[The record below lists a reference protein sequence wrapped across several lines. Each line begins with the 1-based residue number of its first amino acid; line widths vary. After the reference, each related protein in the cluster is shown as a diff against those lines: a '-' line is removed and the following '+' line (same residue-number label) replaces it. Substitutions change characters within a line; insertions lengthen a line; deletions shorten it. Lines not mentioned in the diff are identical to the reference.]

1 MKKISVTVLMTL
13 MVFSLALP
21 ALASGLTLD
30 ITSAAMEELEKE
42 GYEWH
47 VKPGTYQGF

>member
-1 MKKISVTVLMTL
+1 MRKMSVTALAAL
-13 MVFSLALP
+13 LLFSMVLP

-30 ITSAAMEELEKE
+30 ITSAAMVEMEKE

>member
-1 MKKISVTVLMTL
+1 MRKISVGVLAAL
-13 MVFSLALP
+13 LLLGAVLP

-30 ITSAAMEELEKE
+30 ITSAARAELEKE